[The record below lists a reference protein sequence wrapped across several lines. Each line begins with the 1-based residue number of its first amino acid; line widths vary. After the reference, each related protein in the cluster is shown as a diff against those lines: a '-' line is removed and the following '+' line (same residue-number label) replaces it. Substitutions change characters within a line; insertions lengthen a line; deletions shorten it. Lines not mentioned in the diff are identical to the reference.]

1 MKSNHAASCTLALL
15 LASPW
20 AMAQTLSAD
29 LFARHSEITDIALSP
44 DGSRVAL
51 AVPAAEGSETHLQI
65 VPLDGSGDVQA
76 MRFGKQKHVT
86 DIYWTTDNRLVVS
99 KAEMEPLEARPYS
112 LGEIIATNAD
122 GTDQELLFGY
132 VRDTFTISGRRKDN
146 GFSWI
151 SDLIQD
157 QPGIALVGFSC
168 WNCGEEPD
176 TVLFRVDT
184 RTGHREEVERFPGSV
199 GFAAD
204 NAGIAR
210 VVVGYDDNDEP
221 TVQYRPTPTAT
232 WQPLP
237 KSLAGYSLNPQ
248 RFDADNNLLYALVSD
263 HREPARLYRIDLAA
277 GTRELLAGRSDIE
290 ISRVLYE
297 GSRGAP
303 FAVAYGGSKP
313 MVDYIDKASP
323 WTALHAGLSKAFPG
337 QLVMPYDVSD
347 DDRKLLFLTYSGRHP
362 GAYYLFD
369 RDSKKVRLIA
379 EAMPWIKAE
388 QMAPVRPVEFT
399 SSDGKTLHAIYTSHG
414 TGPRPMVVMP
424 HGGPYDIEDQWGYD
438 GDAQFLASRGYAVLQ
453 VNYRG
458 SGGRGQEFVEAGYRE
473 WGGKIQ
479 DDIADGVRWAIEQQ
493 LADPDRICIYG
504 ASFGG
509 YAALM
514 NPIRYPDLYQC
525 AIGNV
530 GVYDLEVWFKDGD
543 IQDRRAGRRY
553 LERVLGTDPAVL
565 AANSPARNVDKINIP
580 VMLAQGKLDRRVPM
594 SQFEALADAFED
606 SGRPAKTLVISG
618 EGHGFYKP
626 ENRARFYRMMEE
638 FLDQHIGNDAAE
650 ADSVTTSASASID

>member
-1 MKSNHAASCTLALL
+1 MKSNQSASCMLALL
-15 LASPW
+15 LACPW
-20 AMAQTLSAD
+20 VGAQTLSAD
-29 LFARHSEITDIALSP
+29 LFARHAEITDIALSP
-44 DGSRVAL
+44 DGTRVAL
-51 AVPAAEGSETHLQI
+51 AVPAAEGSETHLQV
-65 VPLDGSGDVQA
+65 VPLDGSGEVQA

-122 GTDQELLFGY
+122 GSDQELLFGF
-132 VRDTFTISGRRKDN
+132 VPDTGMITGRRKDR
-146 GFSWI
+146 GFSQI
-151 SDLIQD
+151 VGLLRD
-157 QPGIALVGFSC
+157 QPGMALVSFRC

-176 TVLFRVDT
+176 TVLFRADT
-184 RTGHREEVERFPGSV
+184 RTGDRKEIERFPGRV

-204 NAGIAR
+204 NSGTAR
-210 VVVGYDDNDEP
+210 VVVGLDENDIP
-221 TVQYRPTPTAT
+221 TAQYRPTPAAA

-237 KSLAGYSLNPQ
+237 KSLAGYSLSPR
-248 RFDADNNLLYALVSD
+248 RFAADNNLLYALVSD

-277 GTRELLAGRSDIE
+277 GTRELLAGRDDVE

-323 WTALHAGLSKAFPG
+323 WAAMHAGLSKAFPG

-347 DDRKLLFLTYSGRHP
+347 DDRKLLFVTYSGRHP

-369 RDSKKVRLIA
+369 RDSNKVRLIA

-399 SSDGKTLHAIYTSHG
+399 SGDGKTLHAIYTSHG

-424 HGGPYDIEDQWGYD
+424 HGGPYDVEDTWGYD

-453 VNYRG
+453 VNFRG

-479 DDIADGVRWAIEQQ
+479 DDIADGVRWAIDQK

-525 AIGNV
+525 AIGSV
-530 GVYDLEVWFKDGD
+530 GVYDLQIMFEEGD

-553 LERVLGTDPAVL
+553 LERVLGTDQAVL
-565 AANSPARNVDKINIP
+565 AANSPAQHVDKIKVP

-594 SQFEALADAFED
+594 EQFEALADAFED
-606 SGRPAKTLVISG
+606 SGRPARTLVISG

-626 ENRARFYRMMEE
+626 ENRARLYRMMEE
-638 FLDQHIGNDAAE
+638 FLDQYIGEDVAG
-650 ADSVTTSASASID
+650 ADSTATNASASID